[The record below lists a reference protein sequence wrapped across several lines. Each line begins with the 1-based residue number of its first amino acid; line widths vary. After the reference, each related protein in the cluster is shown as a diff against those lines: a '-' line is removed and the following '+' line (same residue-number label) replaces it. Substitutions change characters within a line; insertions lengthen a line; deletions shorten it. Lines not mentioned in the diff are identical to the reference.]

1 METLK
6 LTHTL
11 NSDRIPPIFKNVDQ
25 AILELILIRQKEQ
38 DTSPDLSVYQND
50 SYADR
55 GTGGFRW
62 AITPEGYDFWNEI
75 LCYKNYNVFHT
86 YYYVVWENPFQTEKD
101 NIKKL
106 KEKYKL

>member
-11 NSDRIPPIFKNVDQ
+11 NSNIIPPIFKNVDK

-38 DTSPDLSVYQND
+38 GSSPDLSVFQND
-50 SYADR
+50 SHADR
-55 GTGGFRW
+55 DQGGFRW
-62 AITPEGYDFWNEI
+62 STTPEGFTFWQEI
-75 LCYKNYNVFHT
+75 LYYKNYNVFHT
-86 YYYVVWENPFQTEKD
+86 YYNVVWKNPFQTEKD